1 MSWITT
7 KLLAYVSGGLLL
19 ACLASLSWGAW
30 ERQGKLTAE
39 ANENTAKANERTAKL
54 SLSVALAANEAGTAI
69 IKSLEGERD
78 ALLLKRAIEKQQAE
92 KIVAETEYKAQQ
104 IAEAYLAAKGRIRQL
119 SMTANCMAVMSA
131 PICPEIEAELRA
143 P

>member
-7 KLLAYVSGGLLL
+7 RLLAYVSGALL
-19 ACLASLSWGAW
+19 AALLGVSTYAYIQHQVA
-30 ERQGKLTAE
+30 ERRQAE
-39 ANENTAKANERTAKL
+39 VEVEKGRTREAKL
-54 SLSVALAANEAGTAI
+54 ELSVALAANEAGTAI

-78 ALLLKRAIEKQQAE
+78 ALLLKRAMEREQAE

-104 IAEAYLAAKGRIRQL
+104 IAEAYLAAKERIRQL
-119 SMTANCMAVMSA
+119 SLTANCMAVMSA
-131 PICPEIEAELRA
+131 PICPEIVEELRA